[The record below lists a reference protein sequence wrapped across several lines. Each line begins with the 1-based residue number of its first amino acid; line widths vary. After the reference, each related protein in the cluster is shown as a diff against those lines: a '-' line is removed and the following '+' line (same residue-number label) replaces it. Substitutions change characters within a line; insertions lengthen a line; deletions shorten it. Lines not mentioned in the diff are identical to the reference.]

1 MGYLA
6 VTGRVGLATVFVLA
20 VAGKV
25 IGRGAFL
32 EFTRSV
38 TRLTGWSG
46 RPARVAARLTVA
58 GETATVVLALL
69 PPRWCGLAGC
79 LLGLLLTAGFTI
91 AVGASL
97 RRGEA
102 APCRCFGRSS
112 TPLGA
117 RHLLRNAVLLLI
129 AGVGLVGQWPDPAM
143 SPAVVLTGAAAGLF
157 LGLAVAAFD
166 DIVGL
171 LAPLA

>member
-20 VAGKV
+20 VAGKL
-25 IGRGAFL
+25 IGPGAFT

-46 RPARVAARLTVA
+46 APARAVARLTVA
-58 GETATVVLALL
+58 GEAATVVLALL

-79 LLGLLLTAGFTI
+79 LLGLLLTAGFTT

-102 APCRCFGRSS
+102 APCRCFGRSA

-117 RHLLRNAVLLLI
+117 RHVLRNVVLMLI
-129 AGVGLVGQWPDPAM
+129 AVAGLVGQWPDPSV
-143 SPAVVLTGAAAGLF
+143 SPAIVLIGTAAGLF
-157 LGLAVAAFD
+157 IGLAGAAFD

-171 LAPLA
+171 GAPAT